1 MSKEKLELHKV
12 NIEHMEQYNQL
23 LKYVFQVTKHTM
35 QQVGWEEKEFIRA
48 KLPSF
53 EKASVLGWFDK
64 ENLVS
69 QCVVIQCKFVF
80 LVEFTIWV
88 GLLELE
94 LILNIQIMD

>member
-1 MSKEKLELHKV
+1 MSKDNLELHKV

-53 EKASVLGWFDK
+53 ERASVIGWFDK

-69 QCVVIQCKFVF
+69 QCVVYPMKVRIFSQIYDMGG
-80 LVEFTIWV
+80 LTGV
-88 GLLELE
+88 GTYPEY
-94 LILNIQIMD
+94 